1 MAASFSGNPPVGVE
15 LDLIA
20 EGFDGAQEIGDI
32 WLQQRLTAAD
42 ADAVEPSLAFFQ
54 KSEPTAS
61 VSSPGPKGPLMS
73 SLLWQ

>member
-1 MAASFSGNPPVGVE
+1 MAASFFRESAVGVE

-20 EGFDGAQEIGDI
+20 EGFDSAQEIGDI

-42 ADAVEPSLAFFQ
+42 TDAIEQRLAFFQ
-54 KSEPTAS
+54 KSEHG
-61 VSSPGPKGPLMS
+61 VGVFPGPKGPLMS